1 MLTLIDPGL
10 VPNVTVGVF
19 IGMAFLWGW
28 LSDGPFR
35 GRRYPFIYAGA
46 VINVR
51 GLSDLKEK
59 NFPVL
64 ECADIGCS

>member
-1 MLTLIDPGL
+1 MTQLALITNL

-28 LSDGPFR
+28 ASDGPLR

-46 VINVR
+46 VINVCIR
-51 GLSDLKEK
+51 KD
-59 NFPVL
+59 P
-64 ECADIGCS
+64 

>member
-1 MLTLIDPGL
+1 MFTFTDSSL

-28 LSDGPFR
+28 LSDGPLR

-46 VINVR
+46 IINVR
-51 GLSDLKEK
+51 VPWTRFSGLRS
-59 NFPVL
+59 VL
-64 ECADIGCS
+64 IYDCS